1 MEMVVALYGVVVT
14 ALRVGVCAIIIFPD
28 KLLILAYVPSHFL
41 VVTDSPAV
49 NRCFQHFIQRVC
61 LHIIL

>member
-49 NRCFQHFIQRVC
+49 NRCFQHFIQ
-61 LHIIL
+61 